1 MQGDRTSS
9 ARAQCGK
16 ARSWKGYFC
25 YIQTTQWGH
34 SQGKRGLSH
43 LTKSTAIQQQYLPP
57 WAQVSL
63 LLGHWGCGAGLL
75 WEESQPAGVKWS
87 WVKCL
92 KGTHDPGAL
101 IARDRTAGT
110 RQSFPGPQDVPKVLG
125 GSWGAR
131 RSQIYLLRA
140 YAKSAPELPSPAALT
155 AALQCPSS
163 SILAGP

>member
-1 MQGDRTSS
+1 MAG
-9 ARAQCGK
+9 RAVQ
-16 ARSWKGYFC
+16 
-25 YIQTTQWGH
+25 
-34 SQGKRGLSH
+34 GLSVVKQGRGRDMFA
-43 LTKSTAIQQQYLPP
+43 TYRQPSEDTAGEKRIGSPYKEYSHKQQYLPP

-110 RQSFPGPQDVPKVLG
+110 RQSFPGPQDVPKVLD
-125 GSWGAR
+125 GS
-131 RSQIYLLRA
+131 
-140 YAKSAPELPSPAALT
+140 
-155 AALQCPSS
+155 
-163 SILAGP
+163 